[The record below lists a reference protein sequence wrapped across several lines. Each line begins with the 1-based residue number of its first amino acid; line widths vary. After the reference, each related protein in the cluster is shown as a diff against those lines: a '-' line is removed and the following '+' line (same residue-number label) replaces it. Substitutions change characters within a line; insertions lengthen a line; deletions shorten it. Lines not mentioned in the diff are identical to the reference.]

1 MLNLAVH
8 VVDDDAA
15 VLDACGFLLES
26 LGYRPQLWADPREF
40 LQQADLETPGVVL
53 SDWNMPW
60 LNGQQLQ
67 QALQA
72 QDSPLALVVM
82 TGFGDVPLAVDMLQ
96 RGAVDFLEK
105 PVSLQRLQA
114 ALAAARSQSE
124 TNYALWQN
132 RRRFKQLSAK
142 EQAVARLLL
151 QGHTN
156 KTMAETLNVSVRTV
170 EVHRAHLM
178 EKMQADSMAALIQ
191 ALAALEEEK

>member
-1 MLNLAVH
+1 MLNLVVH

-191 ALAALEEEK
+191 ALAALEEGK

>member
-124 TNYALWQN
+124 TNYTHAGIYCLE
-132 RRRFKQLSAK
+132 FCHFLS
-142 EQAVARLLL
+142 
-151 QGHTN
+151 
-156 KTMAETLNVSVRTV
+156 
-170 EVHRAHLM
+170 
-178 EKMQADSMAALIQ
+178 EKFIL
-191 ALAALEEEK
+191 KP

>member
-124 TNYALWQN
+124 INYALWQN

-191 ALAALEEEK
+191 ALAALEEGK

>member
-1 MLNLAVH
+1 MPNLAIH
-8 VVDDDAA
+8 IVDDDAA

-26 LGYRPQLWADPREF
+26 LGYRPQLWADPRQF
-40 LQQADLETPGVVL
+40 LQEADLHVPGVVL

-82 TGFGDVPLAVDMLQ
+82 TGFGDVSLAVDMLQ
-96 RGAVDFLEK
+96 HGAADFLEK
-105 PVSLQRLQA
+105 PVSLQRLQT
-114 ALAAARSQSE
+114 ALAAARSKTEMSYVQ
-124 TNYALWQN
+124 WQN
-132 RRRFKQLSAK
+132 RQRFGQLSAK

-156 KTMAETLNVSVRTV
+156 KSMAETLNVSVRTI

-178 EKMQADSMAALIQ
+178 EKMQADSLAALIQ
-191 ALAALEEEK
+191 ALAALEEGK

>member
-191 ALAALEEEK
+191 ALAALEEGK